1 MSTRASVIAGAVLG
15 LLSGGAAAEPL
26 KVAHSTWVG
35 YGPLYIAKEKG
46 FFDEE
51 GLDVEL
57 IVMEDP
63 KVRFPALAAG
73 QIDVAVSTVDTVLN
87 YLSDQQG

>member
-1 MSTRASVIAGAVLG
+1 MSRNPSLIAGGILLG
-15 LLSGGAAAEPL
+15 AIIGGGAAAEPL

-35 YGPLYIAKEKG
+35 YGPLYVAQEKG
-46 FFDEE
+46 FFAEE
-51 GLDVEL
+51 GVEVEL

-63 KVRFPALAAG
+63 KLRFPALAAG

-87 YLSDQQG
+87 YLSD